1 MQISRDTQVNQQRK
15 PTLGQCPLAARFN
28 YPFEAGGK
36 PDKIDDQRLIPGPRS
51 FIRVRMDGTYDPEE
65 AN

>member
-1 MQISRDTQVNQQRK
+1 
-15 PTLGQCPLAARFN
+15 LAARFN

-65 AN
+65 VN